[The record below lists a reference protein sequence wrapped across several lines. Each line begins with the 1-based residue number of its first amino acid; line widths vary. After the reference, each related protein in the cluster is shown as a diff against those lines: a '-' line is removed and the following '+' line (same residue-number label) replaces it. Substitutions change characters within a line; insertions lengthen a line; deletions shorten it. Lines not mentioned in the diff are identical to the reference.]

1 VNAKNWTE
9 GDVDEMDSV
18 ILTIIG
24 VLVAIWCFVGKV
36 LYDQL
41 QRPATQP
48 AAKPHPVG
56 HAIARTPSVTPLQR
70 TEHAQESQPGET
82 EQNILTWDIE

>member
-1 VNAKNWTE
+1 
-9 GDVDEMDSV
+9 MDSV

-48 AAKPHPVG
+48 AVKPHALD

-70 TEHAQESQPGET
+70 TEHAQELQPGET
-82 EQNILTWDIE
+82 DQDIPTWDIE

>member
-1 VNAKNWTE
+1 
-9 GDVDEMDSV
+9 MDPV
-18 ILTIIG
+18 ILTITG

-48 AAKPHPVG
+48 EAAGP
-56 HAIARTPSVTPLQR
+56 AIAHKPSVTSLR
-70 TEHAQESQPGET
+70 ETEHDQESQPGGT
-82 EQNILTWDIE
+82 DQDVPTWDIE